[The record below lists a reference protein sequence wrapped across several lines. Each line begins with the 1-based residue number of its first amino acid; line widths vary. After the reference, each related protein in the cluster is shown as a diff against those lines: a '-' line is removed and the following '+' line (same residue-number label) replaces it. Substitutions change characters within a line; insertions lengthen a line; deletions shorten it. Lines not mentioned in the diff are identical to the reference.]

1 MDSFFG
7 IGIFELF
14 LIAVIALVVLGPE
27 RLPGAMRTIAGYFRQ
42 IRDISS
48 EFTSQFS
55 DEIKMLEEMDPRR
68 MINDAL
74 DPSKTPASSTNTA
87 KAAAKPAATAKPAT
101 TKPAATSNAAKSAAA
116 AAAVA
121 KNAAPPLASEENTML
136 PPQPGDAAQ
145 DAASQVATPEVA
157 PENVILPSEDSRPA
171 ETAKS
176 TASAGNAESPSA
188 NGTAPH
194 PDKPAEP
201 KAVASA
207 EE

>member
-27 RLPGAMRTIAGYFRQ
+27 RLPGAMRTVAGYFRQ
-42 IRDISS
+42 IREISS

-68 MINDAL
+68 MINDVL
-74 DPSKTPASSTNTA
+74 DPSKTPTSSTNTT
-87 KAAAKPAATAKPAT
+87 KPAAKPAATAKPAT
-101 TKPAATSNAAKSAAA
+101 TSNAAKSAAA

-121 KNAAPPLASEENTML
+121 KNAAPPLAGEENTML
-136 PPQPGDAAQ
+136 PSKPGEPTPDAV
-145 DAASQVATPEVA
+145 DSKAAPKDE
-157 PENVILPSEDSRPA
+157 PENVILPPEESKPA
-171 ETAKS
+171 GTANPGTS
-176 TASAGNAESPSA
+176 ASKAEPPAA
-188 NGTAPH
+188 NGTPPH
-194 PDKPAEP
+194 ADKPAEP
-201 KAVASA
+201 KAAASA